1 MDFRSD
7 TVTQPTQAMREA
19 MFSAP
24 VGDDVYGDDPT
35 VNELEQFAAE
45 LAGFE
50 AALFTTSGTQA
61 NLLGLM
67 AHCERGDEYLCGQQA
82 HNYKYEAGGAAV
94 LGSIQPQPIEN
105 NPDGTLPFDK
115 LEAAIKP
122 DDAHFARTR
131 LLSLENTINGKVIPL
146 SYLAEAR
153 EFVNKHNLKLH
164 LDGARVF
171 NAAVALDVPVKD
183 IGQYFDSMTICL
195 SKGLAAPVG
204 SLLLGSKE
212 YIAKARRLR
221 KMVGGGMRQAGILA
235 AAGKLAITEQV
246 AQLKQDH
253 INAKALAE
261 GLAELPGFSVNP
273 DFVQTNIVF
282 AKLDAKVDIQSIA
295 EQLKQQNTSSA
306 QETQFAL
313 SHTKTSL
320 LKIFKPSY
328 RALNLCFRLILIIEL
343 PLGGSFILRSIIAKS
358 RIHNAKNPPF
368 NVSHFYFHR
377 LCQSF
382 WRC

>member
-19 MFSAP
+19 MFKAP

-35 VNELEQFAAE
+35 VNELEEFAAE

-94 LGSIQPQPIEN
+94 LGSIQPQPVEN

-115 LEAAIKP
+115 LAAAIKP
-122 DDAHFARTR
+122 DDCHFARTK
-131 LLSLENTINGKVIPL
+131 LLSLENTINGKVLPL

-153 EFVNKHNLKLH
+153 DFVNKHNLQMH

-171 NAAVALDVPVKD
+171 NAAAALDVPVKE

-235 AAGKLAITEQV
+235 AAGKLALTEQV
-246 AQLKQDH
+246 EQLKQDH
-253 INAKALAE
+253 TNAKTLAE
-261 GLAELPGFSVNP
+261 GLAELPCFSVSP
-273 DFVQTNIVF
+273 EFVQTNIVF
-282 AKLDAKVDIQSIA
+282 AKLDPQVDIVNIA
-295 EQLKQQNTSSA
+295 AKLKEQNITITPGNPIRFVTHKDISA
-306 QETQFAL
+306 QDIDNFL
-313 SHTKTSL
+313 SSIKSL
-320 LKIFKPSY
+320 L
-328 RALNLCFRLILIIEL
+328 
-343 PLGGSFILRSIIAKS
+343 
-358 RIHNAKNPPF
+358 
-368 NVSHFYFHR
+368 
-377 LCQSF
+377 
-382 WRC
+382 

>member
-19 MFSAP
+19 MFTAP

-35 VNELEQFAAE
+35 VNELEQYAAE

-115 LEAAIKP
+115 LAAAIKP
-122 DDAHFARTR
+122 DDMHFARTR
-131 LLSLENTINGKVIPL
+131 LLSLENTINGKVLPL
-146 SYLAEAR
+146 TYLAEAR
-153 EFVNKHNLKLH
+153 EFVNQHNLKLH

-171 NAAVALDVPVKD
+171 NAAVALDVPVKE
-183 IGQYFDSMTICL
+183 IAQYFDSMTICL
-195 SKGLAAPVG
+195 SKGLCAPVG
-204 SLLLGSKE
+204 SLLLGNKE

-246 AQLKQDH
+246 LQLKQDH
-253 INAKALAE
+253 INAKTLAQ

-273 DFVQTNIVF
+273 DLVQTNIVF
-282 AKLDAKVDIQSIA
+282 AKLQPQVDIASIA
-295 EQLKQQNTSSA
+295 EKLKQQDIIITPGNPIRFVTHKDISEQDVATFLSA
-306 QETQFAL
+306 L
-313 SHTKTSL
+313 KSL
-320 LKIFKPSY
+320 L
-328 RALNLCFRLILIIEL
+328 
-343 PLGGSFILRSIIAKS
+343 
-358 RIHNAKNPPF
+358 
-368 NVSHFYFHR
+368 
-377 LCQSF
+377 
-382 WRC
+382 

>member
-19 MFSAP
+19 MLTAP

-35 VNELEQFAAE
+35 VNELEQYAAE

-67 AHCERGDEYLCGQQA
+67 AHCDRGDEYLCGQQA

-115 LEAAIKP
+115 LEASIKP
-122 DDAHFARTR
+122 DDMHFARTR
-131 LLSLENTINGKVIPL
+131 LLSLENTINGKVLPL
-146 SYLAEAR
+146 TYLAEAR
-153 EFVNKHNLKLH
+153 DFVNKHNLKLH

-171 NAAVALDVPVKD
+171 NAAVALDVPVKE
-183 IGQYFDSMTICL
+183 IAQYFDSMTICL
-195 SKGLAAPVG
+195 SKGLSAPVG

-246 AQLKQDH
+246 LQLKQDH
-253 INAKALAE
+253 INAKTLAQ
-261 GLAELPGFSVNP
+261 GLAELSGFSVKP
-273 DFVQTNIVF
+273 DLVQTNIVF
-282 AKLDAKVDIQSIA
+282 AKLEPQVDIASIA
-295 EQLKQQNTSSA
+295 EKLKQQDIIITPGNPIRFVTHKDISE
-306 QETQFAL
+306 QDVTRFL
-313 SHTKTSL
+313 STLKSL
-320 LKIFKPSY
+320 
-328 RALNLCFRLILIIEL
+328 
-343 PLGGSFILRSIIAKS
+343 
-358 RIHNAKNPPF
+358 
-368 NVSHFYFHR
+368 V
-377 LCQSF
+377 
-382 WRC
+382 